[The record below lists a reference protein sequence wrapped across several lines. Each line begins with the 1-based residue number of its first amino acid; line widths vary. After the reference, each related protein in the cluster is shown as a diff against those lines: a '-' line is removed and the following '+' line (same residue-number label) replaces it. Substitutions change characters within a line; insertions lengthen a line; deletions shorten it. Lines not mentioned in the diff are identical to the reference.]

1 MTRVW
6 LYLLALLS
14 GLTWP
19 GTDALAQGGASEQSV
34 RAAMVFNFLKFTEW
48 PATESRLKLCVS
60 SGDRPQVEVLESL
73 AGRQVRGQS
82 LVVVRF
88 HPREAGCQVLY
99 VDSRQRWEEAS
110 GGRPLV
116 AQTLTIGAY
125 AGFALDGGMIEI
137 ARQEDGT
144 RFDINLAEVRRAG
157 LRLYP
162 QLLRLARQVFE

>member
-1 MTRVW
+1 MW
-6 LYLLALLS
+6 PCLLALISWLA
-14 GLTWP
+14 WP
-19 GTDALAQGGASEQSV
+19 GAGALAQEGASEQSV
-34 RAAMVFNFLKFTEW
+34 RAAMVFNFLKFAEW
-48 PATESRLKLCVS
+48 PATEGRLKLCVS

-73 AGRQVRGQS
+73 AGKQVRGQS

-88 HPREAGCQVLY
+88 HPREAGCHVLY
-99 VDSRQRWEEAS
+99 VDSRQRWEDAS
-110 GGRPLV
+110 GGRLPV

-137 ARQEDGT
+137 VRQEDGT
-144 RFDINLAEVRRAG
+144 RFDVNLAEVRRAG